1 MKLVFKSIEKD
12 GCGSIGLIPEEPE
25 DMWHAYNLIAV
36 GDAVTA
42 STVRKVQT
50 ESSTGS
56 STSNRVRT
64 TLTITVET
72 IDFDTQ
78 ACVLRLKGRNIV
90 ENQYVKMG
98 AYHTLDLELNRK
110 FTMQKTLWDSVALE
124 RVDMA
129 CDPAANADVAA
140 VVMQEGLAHV
150 CLITPSMTL
159 VRSKIDIT
167 IPRKRKGF
175 VQQHEKGLNKFYEA
189 VLQGILR
196 HIDFNIVKCVIL
208 ASPGF
213 VKDQFFEYMVQ
224 QAVKTDNKLLIENK
238 SKFLLVKASSG
249 FKHSLKEVL
258 QEQAVLAKISDT
270 KAASEVKL
278 LESFYTMLQLEPAK
292 AFYGRKHV
300 ERANEALAIE
310 TLMISDKL
318 FRCQDIQQRKEYVA
332 LVDSV
337 RENGGEVKI
346 FSSMHVSGE
355 QLDQLTGIAAILRFP
370 MPELEDSDAEGDDSD
385 NDSD

>member
-1 MKLVFKSIEKD
+1 MKLVFKNIDKD
-12 GCGSIGLIPEEPE
+12 GSGSIGLIPEESE
-25 DMWHAYNLIAV
+25 DMWHAYNLIAE
-36 GDAVTA
+36 GDSVTA
-42 STVRKVQT
+42 STVRKVQN

-56 STSNRVRT
+56 STSSRVRT
-64 TLTITVET
+64 TLTISVEN

-110 FTMQKTLWDSVALE
+110 FTLRKVLWDSVALE

-129 CDPAANADVAA
+129 CDPASSADVAA

-175 VQQHEKGLNKFYEA
+175 VQQHEKGLMKFYEA
-189 VLQGILR
+189 VMQGILR
-196 HIDFNIVKCVIL
+196 HIDFSVVKCIIV

-213 VKDQFFEYMVQ
+213 VKDQFFDYMMQ
-224 QAVKTDNKLLIENK
+224 QAIKTDNKLLMENK

-258 QEQAVLAKISDT
+258 QEPSVIAKISDT

-292 AFYGRKHV
+292 AFYGKKDV
-300 ERANEALAIE
+300 LRANEALAIE

-318 FRCQDIQQRKEYVA
+318 FRCQDILKRKEYVG
-332 LVDSV
+332 LVDSA
-337 RENGGEVKI
+337 RENGADVRI

-355 QLDQLTGIAAILRFP
+355 QLDQLTGVAAILRFP
-370 MPELEDSDAEGDDSD
+370 MPELEDSDVEGNSDSD
-385 NDSD
+385 SD